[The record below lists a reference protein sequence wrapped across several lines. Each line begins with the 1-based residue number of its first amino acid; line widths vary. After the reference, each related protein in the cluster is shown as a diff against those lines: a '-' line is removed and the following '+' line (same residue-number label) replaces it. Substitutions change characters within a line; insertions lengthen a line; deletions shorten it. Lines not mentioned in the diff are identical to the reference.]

1 MGKKTK
7 KTDNSNVLAT
17 NKKAFH
23 DFTVLERYEAGISL
37 TGTEVKSCRA
47 RNISMMDSYVRIQ
60 NGQAILLN
68 VHIVAYEQGNRFNH
82 DPVRKR
88 TLLLHKRE
96 ILKLFQQLRE
106 KGLTLVPLK
115 FYLNKGLI
123 KVELGLCK
131 GKNKGDKRDSL
142 RERQDNRDARR
153 AMSLHKG

>member
-1 MGKKTK
+1 MGKKKK

-23 DFTVLERYEAGISL
+23 DFTVLTRHEAGISL

-47 RNISMMDSYVRIQ
+47 RNITMQDSYVRIMEG
-60 NGQAILLN
+60 NAELLN
-68 VHIVAYEQGNRFNH
+68 VHIATYEQGNQFNH
-82 DPVRKR
+82 DPKRKR
-88 TLLLHKRE
+88 PLLLHKRE
-96 ILKLFQQLRE
+96 ILKLFQQIRE

-131 GKNKGDKRDSL
+131 GKTKGDKRDTL
-142 RERQDNRDARR
+142 RERQDTKDARR
-153 AMSLHKG
+153 AISQYK

>member
-1 MGKKTK
+1 MGKKK
-7 KTDNSNVLAT
+7 KKDNSNVLAT

-37 TGTEVKSCRA
+37 LGTEVKSCRA
-47 RNISMMDSYVRIQ
+47 SNITMQDSYVRIMD
-60 NGQAILLN
+60 GHAELLN
-68 VHIVAYEQGNRFNH
+68 VHIATYEQGNQFNH
-82 DPVRKR
+82 DPKRKR

-96 ILKLFQQLRE
+96 ILKLFQQIRE

-131 GKNKGDKRDSL
+131 GKTKGDKRDTL
-142 RERQDNRDARR
+142 RERQDTKDARR
-153 AMSLHKG
+153 AISQYK

>member
-7 KTDNSNVLAT
+7 TDNSNILAT

-23 DFTVLERYEAGISL
+23 DFIVLEKYEAGISL

-47 RNISMMDSYVRIQ
+47 RHITMQDSYVRIRD
-60 NGQAILLN
+60 GEAMLLN
-68 VHIVAYEQGNRFNH
+68 VHISTSEQGNQFNH
-82 DPVRKR
+82 DPKRKR
-88 TLLLHKRE
+88 PLLLHKRE
-96 ILKLFQQLRE
+96 ILKLFQQIRE

-131 GKNKGDKRDSL
+131 GKTKGDKRETL
-142 RERQDNRDARR
+142 RERQDTKDARR
-153 AMSLHKG
+153 AMSQYK